1 MSPGADDELPPPAA
15 AETSSSVGAEL
26 SHRDAAHQAAASR
39 LLDRALPPGYREEWA
54 RYFAEVPDEEA
65 AAEASEVAERRILV
79 FRLADEWLALPAGLV
94 QEITEP
100 RPRHTLPHRRDQLVL
115 GVVNIRGELLV
126 EISFAALIGLG
137 EAEGEAES
145 RITAFPRLVVLGHDR
160 RRVAFRV
167 DEVHGLHQHAA
178 RDVLA
183 LPATIGKA
191 ASSFA
196 TSMIA
201 WQGRMLGRL
210 DGELVLDAVDRG
222 IA

>member
-1 MSPGADDELPPPAA
+1 MSAGAGDGSSDRPGPAA
-15 AETSSSVGAEL
+15 APRQEAVG
-26 SHRDAAHQAAASR
+26 R

-54 RYFAEVPDEEA
+54 RYFAQAADALGGEA
-65 AAEASEVAERRILV
+65 AAREGSGERRLLV
-79 FRLADEWLALPAGLV
+79 FRLADEWLALPATLV

-100 RPRHTLPHRRDQLVL
+100 RPRRSLPHRRGELVL
-115 GVVNIRGELLV
+115 GIVNIRGELLV
-126 EISFAALIGLG
+126 EVSLAALIGVG
-137 EAEGEAES
+137 EPAGAATQA
-145 RITAFPRLVVLGHDR
+145 RLAAFARLVVIGRDG

-178 RDVLA
+178 RDLVE
-183 LPATIGKA
+183 LPATIGKS

-196 TSMIA
+196 TSMVA

-210 DGELVLDAVDRG
+210 DGGLLLDAIDRG